1 MLLASRLARAC
12 TLLLVTLLFVS
23 CGANTLYR
31 GVAVTSLSDEQ
42 LVGELVSAAQG
53 LGVEVNRTMYLM
65 AVRPEPAYVLTSSTT
80 TFSGSANATYNAY
93 VMPTGYGA
101 TVYGTASGTV
111 SGTSSTQ
118 YQYTD
123 TRGAE
128 RLGNAIAT
136 AISRSRQAAY
146 RRRGQEVIAEYQARV
161 SRRRAET
168 EQVIQEFFAQ
178 NPDLQARRTLVAAVA
193 PWAAAQGIADNR
205 GILQRTKEIIGA
217 LPRGE
222 GLTGTWY
229 GTFAQTT
236 TTTQGET
243 FAFSQF
249 VRLALTQRDNVLVV
263 NGTLGTGEVIEFNGE
278 VTRQDITAAVANT
291 TSAINVKLTAVA
303 ATNQITG
310 SFAGSGTDARLE
322 GTFTLLR

>member
-1 MLLASRLARAC
+1 MSPALRLVRAGIPVSLAWSLI
-12 TLLLVTLLFVS
+12 S

-31 GVAVTSLSDEQ
+31 GVAVTGLNDEQ
-42 LVGELVSAAQG
+42 LVAELVSAAQG

-123 TRGAE
+123 TRAAE

-178 NPDLQARRTLVAAVA
+178 NPDLQTRRTLVAAVA

-205 GILQRTKEIIGA
+205 GILQRTKEIIA
-217 LPRGE
+217 TPPRGD

-249 VRLALTQRDNVLVV
+249 VRLGLTQRGNVLVG
-263 NGTLGTGEVIEFNGE
+263 NGILGTGEVIEFNGE

-303 ATNQITG
+303 APNQITG
-310 SFAGSGTDARLE
+310 SFTGSGTDARLE